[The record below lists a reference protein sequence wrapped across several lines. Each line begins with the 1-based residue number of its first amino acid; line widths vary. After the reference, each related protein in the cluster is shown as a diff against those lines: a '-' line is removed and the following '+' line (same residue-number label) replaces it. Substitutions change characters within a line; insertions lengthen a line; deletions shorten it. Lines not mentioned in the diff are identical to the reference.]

1 VKGPAESEK
10 NLSGGVEKNSEENSK
25 KYCELGGRNGHF
37 RQGVITLCGH
47 LTLQVTGG
55 HYHLTLQ
62 VTGVIIPWGHLDVT
76 GNGGHYPWGHLD
88 VTGNGGLSIRL
99 LERKPPH
106 LRANASVS

>member
-76 GNGGHYPWGHLD
+76 GNGG
-88 VTGNGGLSIRL
+88 LSIRL